1 MLSIRTFRGAFCC
14 KLALP
19 LRCHRARTTSFP
31 FDSLWRAHTP
41 NCSIDGST
49 RRRHGNRAAGRL
61 RVPTTD
67 TCPGAWR
74 ADPQVTGHPLKRLLA
89 CTAIRRVGEFDLLL
103 RRESR
108 LNLHARRDVRYI
120 MQIAEQCG
128 QAVNRT
134 IIRLEITVITR
145 AQISALSDF
154 GVTQRQDGR
163 LQLGLRPT

>member
-1 MLSIRTFRGAFCC
+1 
-14 KLALP
+14 
-19 LRCHRARTTSFP
+19 
-31 FDSLWRAHTP
+31 
-41 NCSIDGST
+41 
-49 RRRHGNRAAGRL
+49 
-61 RVPTTD
+61 
-67 TCPGAWR
+67 
-74 ADPQVTGHPLKRLLA
+74 
-89 CTAIRRVGEFDLLL
+89 
-103 RRESR
+103 
-108 LNLHARRDVRYI
+108 